1 MYKIYITKNQF
12 NSLKNKVKFIDAIRL
27 SRITNAIRASQ
38 SLILRTVKDNSI
50 RGLRDKF
57 EVIQL

>member
-12 NSLKNKVKFIDAIRL
+12 NSLKNNVKFIDAIRL

-57 EVIQL
+57 EVIQI